1 MYLVCRYVKLRP
13 LFDEAAD
20 SCQALVAELFNISRM
35 EVVGVELIVD
45 GFRARRIYFLR

>member
-20 SCQALVAELFNISRM
+20 SWQALVAEPNISRM

-45 GFRARRIYFLR
+45 GFTARRIHFLR

>member
-13 LFDEAAD
+13 FLDEAVD
-20 SCQALVAELFNISRM
+20 SCQAFVAELLNISRM
-35 EVVGVELIVD
+35 EVVGIELIVD